1 MKFGV
6 YLPNFGPLAS
16 AEWIHALAQHAE
28 GLGFDSIW
36 AADNIVYPPQ
46 YAERLGS
53 EFYEAVTTLAYV
65 AALTRRI
72 RIGTAVLVLPYR
84 NPLIL
89 AKALATLDVFSR
101 GRLIVGVGVG
111 SMAEEYD
118 ALGVPFANRGAAADE
133 CLRIIRTL
141 WTQEHPKFSGKLFR
155 FSDVL
160 FAPRPVQQPGPP
172 IWVGGNSARALQRVA
187 ELGDGWL
194 PIWHAPTGRGF
205 TPETLREKIVELG
218 ELAGRLGRRV
228 QHEVAGIM
236 PLAIPGRRPRIETAQ
251 PLLGPPEQLVEML
264 REYKE
269 AGLSHVIL
277 SPGYGVPRELLPKN
291 LAEAEHLL
299 TRFVSDVRPHVCP

>member
-1 MKFGV
+1 VKFGL

-16 AEWIHALAQHAE
+16 AEWILALAQRAE

-53 EFYEAVTTLAYV
+53 EFYEAMTTLAYV

-72 RIGTAVLVLPYR
+72 RIGSAVLVLPYR

-101 GRLIVGVGVG
+101 GRVIVGVGVG
-111 SMAEEYD
+111 SIAEEYA
-118 ALGVPFANRGAAADE
+118 ALGVPFAGRGTAADE
-133 CLRIIRTL
+133 YLRIIRAL
-141 WTQEHPKFSGKLFR
+141 WTEEHPKFSGRFFR
-155 FSDVL
+155 FSGML
-160 FAPRPVQQPGPP
+160 FAPRPVQQPSPP
-172 IWVGGNSARALQRVA
+172 IWVGGNSSRALRRAA

-205 TPETLREKIVELG
+205 TPEKLREKIAELAK
-218 ELAGRLGRRV
+218 LAGRFGRRGR
-228 QHEVAGIM
+228 HEIAGIM
-236 PLAIPGRRPRIETAQ
+236 PFAIPGRQPMMETIQ
-251 PLLGPPEQLVEML
+251 PLIGPPGRVAEML

-269 AGLSHVIL
+269 AGLSHIIL
-277 SPGYGVPRELLPKN
+277 SPGYGVPRELLPRN
-291 LAEAEHLL
+291 LAEAEQVL
-299 TRFVSDVRPHVCP
+299 TRFVSDVRPHV

>member
-1 MKFGV
+1 MKFGL

-16 AEWIHALAQHAE
+16 AEWIPALAQHAE

-65 AALTRRI
+65 AALTRHI

-89 AKALATLDVFSR
+89 AKALATLDVFSQ

-111 SMAEEYD
+111 SMAEEYA
-118 ALGVPFANRGAAADE
+118 ALGAPFADRGTAADE
-133 CLRIIRTL
+133 YLRIIRTL
-141 WTQEHPKFSGKLFR
+141 WTQEHPKFSGKFFR

-160 FAPRPVQQPGPP
+160 FAPRPVQQPSPP
-172 IWVGGNSARALQRVA
+172 IWVGGNSSRALRRVA

-205 TPETLREKIVELG
+205 TPETLREKVAEIG
-218 ELAGRLGRRV
+218 ELAGRFGRRV
-228 QHEVAGIM
+228 RHEVAGIM
-236 PLAIPGRRPRIETAQ
+236 PLAIPGRQPMMETVQ
-251 PLLGPPEQLVEML
+251 PLVGPPERLVEML
-264 REYKE
+264 RQYKE

-291 LAEAEHLL
+291 LAEAEQLL
-299 TRFVSDVRPHVCP
+299 RRFVSDVRPHV